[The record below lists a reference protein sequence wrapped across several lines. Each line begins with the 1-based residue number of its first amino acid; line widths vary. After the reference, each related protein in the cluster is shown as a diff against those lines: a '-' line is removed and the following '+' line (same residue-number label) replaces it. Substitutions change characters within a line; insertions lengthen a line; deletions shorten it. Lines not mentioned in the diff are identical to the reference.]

1 MRLSIVLNRL
11 LFLSPKV
18 VVQSCSKK
26 WREECVGAGER
37 KGNSSSSGSSTV
49 LWMIDL
55 ETSLFQQVVCDV
67 ICRKLEQE
75 VRKTGRERV
84 NSFSP
89 HFSQEAFH
97 GLSSPKKCSAFGFNQ
112 NP

>member
-1 MRLSIVLNRL
+1 
-11 LFLSPKV
+11 
-18 VVQSCSKK
+18 
-26 WREECVGAGER
+26 
-37 KGNSSSSGSSTV
+37 
-49 LWMIDL
+49 MIDL

-84 NSFSP
+84 ASFSP

-97 GLSSPKKCSAFGFNQ
+97 GLSSPKKCSAFGKTRKKDKESDHALQ
-112 NP
+112 KKH